1 MITFFKNSLIPANI
15 LIASVMGAGM
25 FSLPFVFHAVG
36 LLATV
41 IYLIL
46 FAMLAAAIHLIYA
59 DVVIRAHEKHLH
71 FPGYIK
77 LYLGDRIGMF
87 ATFVVLITL
96 LFTLTAFLILSTSFL
111 HILIPTLQPLTLL
124 LMFWALGTIFAF
136 ITIKGTALFNTL
148 TTTIT
153 LAAIVA
159 IFIYWGTSIP
169 FDTSLL
175 PSFNPAES
183 LLPFGPVLFSFLGF
197 SAIPA
202 LVAYTRKQAIP
213 MHNTQKAV
221 ILGSL
226 IPAFFYFLF
235 VIAIWGLSPFVS
247 TDSVSGLIVNIPTS
261 IMIIFGILGFATLWD
276 SYASVGRDVSK
287 LIHIEFNLPTVVTIT
302 IVALAP
308 LALFFLGFQNF
319 ITVIDIVGGT
329 LFSIWGILIILAWKK
344 AVAVRIPSVKFSA
357 IEIPNHPET
366 ITDTIPPFVPNILL
380 VIFFGGIVYEV
391 ISVLISV
398 LS

>member
-1 MITFFKNSLIPANI
+1 MINFLKNSLLPSSI

-25 FSLPFVFHAVG
+25 FSLPFVFHTVG
-36 LLATV
+36 LLATI

-46 FAMLAAAIHLIYA
+46 FGMLAVAIHLIYA
-59 DVVIRAHEKHLH
+59 DVVMRAHEKHLH

-111 HILIPTLQPLTLL
+111 HILIPTLQPLSLL
-124 LMFWALGTIFAF
+124 FLFWALGTLFAF
-136 ITIKGTALFNTL
+136 ITIEGTGLFDAV
-148 TTTIT
+148 TTTLT
-153 LAAIVA
+153 LAAIAA
-159 IFIYWGTSIP
+159 IFIYWGTSIA
-169 FDTSLL
+169 FDRSLL
-175 PSFNPAES
+175 PTFNASQS
-183 LLPFGPVLFSFLGF
+183 LLPFGPALFSFLGF

-202 LVAYTRKQAIP
+202 LIAYARKQSIP
-213 MHNTQKAV
+213 MHNTQKAI

-226 IPAFFYFLF
+226 IPAFFYLLF
-235 VIAIWGLSPFVS
+235 VVAIWGLSPFVS
-247 TDSVSGLIVNIPTS
+247 IDSVSGLIANIPAS
-261 IMIIFGILGFATLWD
+261 IMIIFGILGFVSLWD
-276 SYASVGRDVSK
+276 SYASVGRDASK
-287 LIHIEFNLPTVVTIT
+287 LIHSELNLPTVIT
-302 IVALAP
+302 FFVVALAP

-319 ITVIDIVGGT
+319 ITIIDVIGGI

-357 IEIPNHPET
+357 IEIPDHPET

-391 ISVLISV
+391 VSLVI
-398 LS
+398 